1 MKINVKKE
9 LKDIIWTLISALVS
23 VVSLHTFVVPAN
35 FSPSGVDG
43 LATILYEITGWNMGW
58 FKLLVNVPLM
68 ILAWIFLNKK
78 YVFYVT
84 FFTLL
89 DSFGVIILE
98 SINFYTFIPAGLTD
112 TDAVGYRLL
121 SAIFSG
127 VMLGVCVGLMLKIG
141 YSSGGMDIVAGLV
154 HKWKPHF
161 KIERVISIC
170 AYTIVG
176 ISYFVYGDL
185 TSILLSVIQIFVS
198 EWTITALLRRE
209 RFAMEV
215 KVITK
220 EPDKIKDEILY
231 KYKHSATVVK
241 AQGMYSGDDY
251 YMVISVL
258 NSQDVPTFMN
268 TMKRYPETFVYFSDG
283 VRVQGEFHF
292 TDDKEGGRTE
302 AYQ

>member
-43 LATILYEITGWNMGW
+43 LATILYEITGWNIGW

-68 ILAWIFLNKK
+68 VLAWIFLNKK

-98 SINFYTFIPAGLTD
+98 SVNFYTFIPAGLTD

-292 TDDKEGGRTE
+292 TDDKEGGRTD

>member
-1 MKINVKKE
+1 MKINLKKA
-9 LKDIIWTLISALVS
+9 LKDIMWTMIAALIS

-43 LATILYEITGWNMGW
+43 LATILYEITGWNIGW

-89 DSFGVIILE
+89 DSFGVIVLE
-98 SINFYTFIPAGLTD
+98 SVNFYTFIPAGLTD
-112 TDAVGYRLL
+112 TEAIGYRLL

-141 YSSGGMDIVAGLV
+141 YSSGGMDIVAGLL

-170 AYTIVG
+170 AYTVVG

-198 EWTITALLRRE
+198 EWTITALLRRD

-292 TDDKEGGRTE
+292 TDDKEGGRTD
-302 AYQ
+302 AFQ

>member
-1 MKINVKKE
+1 MKINMKKA
-9 LKDIIWTLISALVS
+9 LKDIMWTMIAALIS

-89 DSFGVIILE
+89 DSFGVIVLE
-98 SINFYTFIPAGLTD
+98 SVNFYTFIPAGLTD
-112 TDAVGYRLL
+112 TEAIGYRLL

-141 YSSGGMDIVAGLV
+141 YSSGGMDIVAGLM

-176 ISYFVYGDL
+176 ISYFVYRDL

-198 EWTITALLRRE
+198 EWTITALLRRD
-209 RFAMEV
+209 RFALEV

-292 TDDKEGGRTE
+292 TDDKEGGRTD
-302 AYQ
+302 AFQ